1 MEARWQAWLIENL
14 LLGVPAEDLTS
25 TLVAEGH
32 QEAEVAAE
40 LARAAAHP
48 YLAGA
53 KKVAERLAR
62 REWLLRTL
70 TKLRD
75 LEPGALSLEPSAFGS
90 AEAFLREHY
99 SCSRP
104 ALYKG
109 LVEDWP
115 VLSWTPAKLGER
127 FGEREVEVQWG
138 RSQDPLY
145 EPRSNHY
152 KRRVP
157 FRELSAAIAAGP
169 SNDVYLT
176 ANNGRANAWLA
187 EALLDDVVTNGS
199 LGTLDAILDPAR
211 LSESTF
217 VWVGPEGVVT
227 PLHHDL
233 TNNLFVQVSGR
244 KRFYLASALEVEGLY
259 NYHHV
264 YSSASL
270 SEPDLAACPELARVR
285 VFEVEL
291 EPGDVLFLPV
301 GWWHEV
307 VGLSASISLTFT
319 AFRWLNEFPKPSEA
333 ER

>member
-14 LLGVPAEDLTS
+14 LLGVPAEDLGP
-25 TLVAEGH
+25 TLAAEGH
-32 QEAEVAAE
+32 SIAEVEEEIAKAQ
-40 LARAAAHP
+40 AHP
-48 YLAGA
+48 YLQGA
-53 KKVAERLAR
+53 RKVAERLAR

-70 TKLRD
+70 GELAALAPRAGALEPEPFTGAEDFLRD
-75 LEPGALSLEPSAFGS
+75 
-90 AEAFLREHY
+90 HY
-99 SCSRP
+99 ACSRP
-104 ALYKG
+104 ALYRG
-109 LVEDWP
+109 LVEDWSA
-115 VLSWTPAKLGER
+115 LEWTPAGLGER

-145 EPRSNHY
+145 ESRSNTF

-187 EALLDDVVTNGS
+187 ETLLSEVGCEGG
-199 LGTLDAILDPAR
+199 LGALDAILDPTA
-211 LSESTF
+211 LLESTF
-217 VWVGPEGVVT
+217 AWIGPEGVVT

-233 TNNLFVQVSGR
+233 TNNLFVQVHGR
-244 KRFYLASALEVEGLY
+244 KRFYLASALQVDALY
-259 NYHHV
+259 NHHHV

-270 SEPDLAACPELARVR
+270 SRPDLEACPELDRVR
-285 VFEVEL
+285 VFEIEL
-291 EPGDVLFLPV
+291 GPGDVLFLPV

-307 VGLSASISLTFT
+307 LGLSASISLTFT
-319 AFRWLNEFPKPSEA
+319 AFRWPNAFPRHSES

>member
-14 LLGVPAEDLTS
+14 LLGVPAEGLGA
-25 TLVAEGH
+25 TLVEEGYS
-32 QEAEVAAE
+32 AAVVE
-40 LARAAAHP
+40 EEIAKAQAHP
-48 YLAGA
+48 YLQGA

-70 TKLRD
+70 TQLRD
-75 LEPGALSLEPSAFGS
+75 LDPRAQSLE
-90 AEAFLREHY
+90 AEPFTGADDFLRDHY
-99 SCSRP
+99 ACSRP
-104 ALYKG
+104 ALYRG
-109 LVEDWP
+109 LIEGWP
-115 VLSWTPAKLGER
+115 ALEWTPAGLGAR

-157 FRELSAAIAAGP
+157 FSELCAAIAAGP

-187 EALLDDVVTNGS
+187 QELLRDVVSEGS
-199 LGTLDAILDPAR
+199 LGALDAILDPAA
-211 LSESTF
+211 LFDSTYA
-217 VWVGPEGVVT
+217 WIGPEGVVT

-233 TNNLFVQVSGR
+233 TNNLFVQVHGR
-244 KRFYLASALEVEGLY
+244 KRFYLASALEVDALY
-259 NYHHV
+259 NHHHV

-270 SEPDLAACPELARVR
+270 SQPDFASCPALERVR

-291 EPGDVLFLPV
+291 GPGDVLFLPV

-307 VGLSASISLTFT
+307 LGLSASISLTFT
-319 AFRWLNEFPKPSEA
+319 AFRWPNAFPRHTET
-333 ER
+333 EG